1 VDSDWFL
8 TAPDYAD
15 ITLTSIMKLMDVTTF
30 EVIKA
35 AKEGTFVGGSVVGN
49 LANGGVALA
58 PFHNLEGVVSD
69 DLKAEL
75 ETLKADII
83 AGTITMNPDYK
94 Q

>member
-1 VDSDWFL
+1 
-8 TAPDYAD
+8 
-15 ITLTSIMKLMDVTTF
+15 MKLMDVTTF
-30 EVIKA
+30 EVIKS
-35 AKEGTFVGGSVVGN
+35 AKEGTFEGGSIVGN

-58 PFHNLEGVVSD
+58 PFHNLDGMVPA

-83 AGTITMNPDYK
+83 AGTIQMNPDYK

>member
-1 VDSDWFL
+1 
-8 TAPDYAD
+8 
-15 ITLTSIMKLMDVTTF
+15 MKLMDVTTF
-30 EVIKA
+30 EVIKS
-35 AKEGTFVGGSVVGN
+35 AKEGTFEGGSIVGN

-58 PFHNLEGVVSD
+58 PFHNLDSMVPA

-83 AGTITMNPDYK
+83 AGTIQMNPDYK